1 MKFFKSPKRT
11 VPYGLLKSVRRI
23 KISVV
28 WLAVMFH
35 VCAAEEYSQTVLL
48 SFTLKNVPVEHVF
61 DRIESETDFSFLF
74 AANTFDL
81 KRTVSLEVKNA
92 TVQTVL
98 EQVFKDTDIQFKMVD
113 KQIILSRKTGLPGAS
128 RQPKKVTGVITDE
141 TGTPVIGANVI
152 QKGGAGNGTITDID
166 GKFTIE
172 VPAGASL
179 LITYIGYR
187 PQEIKVGDQSAL
199 SVRLTENTQKLDEV
213 IVVGYGTQKKVN
225 LTGAVSVVKGE
236 EMTKRPVTNAT
247 SMLQAQIPGLMVV
260 NGSGQSGNNKISL
273 RIRGQGT
280 YSNAGSDPLVLING
294 VPGELAHIDPNAI
307 ESISVLKDAASA
319 AVYGARAANGVIL
332 VTTKS
337 GAANRKTSITYSG
350 NFAVYSPTRML
361 DVVTNS
367 ADYMELWNEAKANSG
382 ISSGLY
388 PQEVID
394 AYRNAGKGDPEYPNY
409 DWLGEHIHSAFSQN
423 HNIGVSGGSEKMAY
437 NVSLYYANEKG
448 TMDGHGYK
456 KYNFTADLQSRITRW
471 MKFGTYVSFMR
482 GDKKRPY
489 EGGTDGSFT
498 SLFAQAPTYAPQRAD
513 GKWVYKAYPWESNN
527 KNVISLVGNDAL
539 RTNTNYDMNAQAWIT
554 IDIVKGLSWH
564 TKGAVRFIAEREKE
578 WRPLV
583 KLYNYHT
590 GEYMNDLD
598 VGAKGLNS
606 NDYHT
611 FYTYLYSY
619 LKYDVETRD
628 KNHSFGF
635 QLGYSQETN
644 DYDNLKGY
652 RKNFAFPLTEL
663 NAGAIDV
670 QEAEG
675 DKEQW
680 SLTGVFGRFNYN
692 YRERY
697 LFEANFRY
705 DGSSRINPDDRW
717 GIFPSFS
724 AGWRISNEQFME
736 KFSTSW
742 LNNLKIRASWGQ
754 LGNQNIGIYPYQAVM
769 ENEGDY
775 TFDNAALSS
784 GYAQVKYANRN
795 ITWETTTVTDVGVD
809 LTVFDGLNVTFD
821 WYKKKTTD
829 ILRDAQVTGVL
840 GLEAPTVNS
849 GEMQNKGFELSIQY
863 INKVKDGFFKDLVY
877 NTGFY
882 IDRSRNKVTRFG
894 AEEISGNN
902 LCREG
907 LPYNSYYML
916 DCIGI
921 FQDEADVK
929 NSPKQFNDHT
939 LPGDLKYRDADAN
952 GVIDN
957 NDRVVIDGRFPRF
970 TYAANFSLN
979 WKGFDLSVLMQ
990 GVEGKKH
997 YVTDWGL
1004 QPFRQGSSPTKDYV
1018 KYRWTAQNPGNAQY
1032 PRMYFDD
1039 FGGSKNTRKNSYF
1052 LKDASYFRL
1061 KNVTFGYTVPSSL
1074 TRKFQVER
1082 LRVFFSGD
1090 NLATVTDYPEL
1101 DPERDGDGR
1110 FVAYP
1115 QNKICSFGIHI
1126 QF

>member
-1 MKFFKSPKRT
+1 MKFFKSPKGMRACYFFKST
-11 VPYGLLKSVRRI
+11 RLVKIGLGLLLCVFQLYAGNSY
-23 KISVV
+23 
-28 WLAVMFH
+28 AQ
-35 VCAAEEYSQTVLL
+35 ATLL
-48 SFTLKNVPVEHVF
+48 SLSLKNTT
-61 DRIESETDFSFLF
+61 IEQVLDWIEKETDFSFLF
-74 AANTFDL
+74 TDNMFDPE
-81 KRTVSLEVKNA
+81 KTVTVEVKDA
-92 TVQTVL
+92 TVHTVL
-98 EQVFKDTDIQFKMVD
+98 NQVFKDTGVQFRIVD
-113 KQIILSRKTGLPGAS
+113 KQIILQRKTELPDTP
-128 RQPKKVTGVITDE
+128 QQVKKITGVVMDE
-141 TGTPVIGANVI
+141 TELPIIGANVI
-152 QKGGAGNGTITDID
+152 QKGVPGNGTITDIN
-166 GKFTIE
+166 GQFTME
-172 VPAGASL
+172 APAGASL
-179 LITYIGYR
+179 LVSYIGYR
-187 PQEIKVGDQSAL
+187 QQEVKVGKQSRL
-199 SVRLTENTQKLDEV
+199 SIRLIENTQNLDEV
-213 IVVGYGTQKKVN
+213 VVVGYGTQKKVN
-225 LTGAVSVVKGE
+225 LTGAVAVVKGE

-280 YSNAGSDPLVLING
+280 YSDAGSDPLVLING
-294 VPGELAHIDPNAI
+294 VPGELANIDPNAI

-337 GAANRKTSITYSG
+337 GAANRKASITYSG

-367 ADYMELWNEAKANSG
+367 ARYMELWNEAKANSG

-388 PQEVID
+388 PQEIID
-394 AYRNAGKGDPEYPNY
+394 AYRNARKGDPGYPNY
-409 DWLGEHIHSAFSQN
+409 DWLGEHIHSAFSHN

-437 NVSLYYANEKG
+437 NVSLYYADEKG

-456 KYNFTADLQSRITRW
+456 KYNFTADLQSRITKW
-471 MKFGTYVSFMR
+471 MKFGSYVSFMR
-482 GDKKRPY
+482 GDRKRPY

-498 SLFAQAPTYAPQRAD
+498 SIFAQAPTYEPQRAD

-539 RTNTNYDMNAQAWIT
+539 RTNSNYDMNAQAWVT
-554 IDIVKGLSWH
+554 VDIVKGLSWH

-583 KLYNYHT
+583 QLYNYRT

-628 KNHSFGF
+628 KNHNFGF

-644 DYDNLKGY
+644 DYDWLKGY

-663 NAGAIDV
+663 DAGAIDV
-670 QEAEG
+670 QESEG
-675 DKEQW
+675 NGEQW
-680 SLTGVFGRFNYN
+680 ALMGVFGRFNYN
-692 YRERY
+692 YKERY

-724 AGWRISNEQFME
+724 AGWRISNEKFME

-742 LNNLKIRASWGQ
+742 LNNLKVRASWGQ

-809 LTVFDGLNVTFD
+809 LTLFDGLNLTFD

-863 INKVKDGFFKDLVY
+863 RNSVKNGFFKDLIY
-877 NTGFY
+877 NAGFY

-902 LCREG
+902 LRREG

-921 FQDEADVK
+921 FKDEADVE
-929 NSPKQFNDHT
+929 NSPKQFNDNT
-939 LPGDLKYRDADAN
+939 LPGDLKYRDVDGN
-952 GVIDN
+952 GMIDN
-957 NDRVVIDGRFPRF
+957 NDRTVIDGRFPKF
-970 TYAANFSLN
+970 EYAANFSLN
-979 WKGFDLSVLMQ
+979 WKGFDLSVLLQ
-990 GVEGKKH
+990 GVDGKKH

-1018 KYRWTAQNPGNAQY
+1018 KHRWTEQNPQDARY

-1061 KNVTFGYTVPSSL
+1061 KNLTFGYTVPPHL

-1090 NLATVTDYPEL
+1090 NLAILTNYPEL

-1115 QNKICSFGIHI
+1115 QNKICSFGINI